1 MARKQARRGGSGASV
16 GLLSFAA
23 GLACGLGLALLAW
36 VGGYLP
42 RGDEVTAGPPSGRDD
57 PPIIEAP
64 GDADDSPRRD
74 GRYEFFTVLPEIEVV
89 VPNREIEQR
98 ARENPEQPAT
108 PAGGSYLIQAGSFRS
123 AEDAEALKA
132 RLAMLGMVARI
143 QSVTVN
149 GQTWHRVRLGPYDT
163 ARAADSA
170 RRALRENGFESM
182 VLSDS

>member
-1 MARKQARRGGSGASV
+1 MARKQARRGGSGASASF
-16 GLLSFAA
+16 LSFVA

-36 VGGYLP
+36 LGGYLP
-42 RGDEVTAGPPSGRDD
+42 RGDEADAGPPSGRED
-57 PPIIEAP
+57 PPIIESP
-64 GDADDSPRRD
+64 GDADAGGRD
-74 GRYEFFTVLPEIEVV
+74 ERYDFFTVLPEIEVV

-98 ARENPEQPAT
+98 ARDNPEQPAT

-132 RLAMLGMVARI
+132 RLAMLGMVGRI

-149 GQTWHRVRLGPYDT
+149 GETWHRVRLGPYET

-170 RRALRENGFESM
+170 RRELSQQGFDSI
-182 VLSDS
+182 VLSDG

>member
-1 MARKQARRGGSGASV
+1 MARKQARRGSSGASV
-16 GLLSFAA
+16 GAFSFVA
-23 GLACGLGLALLAW
+23 GLCCGLGLAGLAW
-36 VGGYLP
+36 LGGYLP
-42 RGDEVTAGPPSGRDD
+42 RGDEATAGPPSGRDD
-57 PPIIEAP
+57 PPIIAAP
-64 GDADDSPRRD
+64 GDSEPNARD
-74 GRYEFFTVLPEIEVV
+74 GRYDFFTVLPEIEVV

-132 RLAMLGMVARI
+132 RLAMLGLVARI

-149 GQTWHRVRLGPYDT
+149 GASWHRVRLGPYDT

-170 RRALRENGFESM
+170 RRELRENGFESI
-182 VLSDS
+182 VLSDG

>member
-1 MARKQARRGGSGASV
+1 MARKQARRGSSGASV
-16 GLLSFAA
+16 GFFSFVA
-23 GLACGLGLALLAW
+23 GLFCGLGVALLAW
-36 VGGYLP
+36 LGGYLP
-42 RGDEVTAGPPSGRDD
+42 HGDESTTGPPSGRDD

-64 GDADDSPRRD
+64 EDDEASGRS

-123 AEDAEALKA
+123 VEDAEALKA
-132 RLAMLGMVARI
+132 RLAMLGLVARI
-143 QSVTVN
+143 QSVSVN
-149 GQTWHRVRLGPYDT
+149 DENWHRVRLGPYDT

-170 RRALRENGFESM
+170 RRELRDNGFESI
-182 VLSDS
+182 VLSDG

>member
-1 MARKQARRGGSGASV
+1 MARKQARRGSSGASV
-16 GLLSFAA
+16 SLFSFVA
-23 GLACGLGLALLAW
+23 GLACGLALALLAW
-36 VGGYLP
+36 LGGYLP
-42 RGDEVTAGPPSGRDD
+42 RGDEAGAGPPSGRDD

-64 GDADDSPRRD
+64 GDDAARERDD
-74 GRYEFFTVLPEIEVV
+74 RYDFFTVLPEIEVV

-98 ARENPEQPAT
+98 ARDNPEQPAT

-123 AEDAEALKA
+123 AKDAEALKA

-149 GQTWHRVRLGPYDT
+149 GQSWHRVRLGPFET

-170 RRALRENGFESM
+170 RRELSEHGFESI
-182 VLSDS
+182 VLSDG

>member
-1 MARKQARRGGSGASV
+1 MARKQARRGASGPAA
-16 GLLSFAA
+16 GLLVFFA

-36 VGGYLP
+36 LGGYLP
-42 RGDEVTAGPPSGRDD
+42 RGDEAGIGPPSGRNE

-64 GDADDSPRRD
+64 GSGESRERDS
-74 GRYEFFTVLPEIEVV
+74 RYDFFTVLPEIEVV

-108 PAGGSYLIQAGSFRS
+108 PAGGTYLIQAGSFRS
-123 AEDAEALKA
+123 ADDAETLKA

-149 GQTWHRVRLGPYDT
+149 GESWHRIRLGPYET

-170 RRALRENGFESM
+170 RRELRENGFESI
-182 VLSDS
+182 VLSDG

>member
-1 MARKQARRGGSGASV
+1 MARKQARRGSSGASV
-16 GLLSFAA
+16 SLFSFVA
-23 GLACGLGLALLAW
+23 GLACGLALALLAW
-36 VGGYLP
+36 LGGYLP
-42 RGDEVTAGPPSGRDD
+42 RGDEAGAGPPSGRDD

-64 GDADDSPRRD
+64 GEGDARERDD
-74 GRYEFFTVLPEIEVV
+74 RYDFFTVLPEIEVV

-98 ARENPEQPAT
+98 ARDNPEQPAT

-143 QSVTVN
+143 QRVTVN
-149 GQTWHRVRLGPYDT
+149 GQSWHRVRLGPFET

-170 RRALRENGFESM
+170 RRELSENGFESI
-182 VLSDS
+182 VLSDG